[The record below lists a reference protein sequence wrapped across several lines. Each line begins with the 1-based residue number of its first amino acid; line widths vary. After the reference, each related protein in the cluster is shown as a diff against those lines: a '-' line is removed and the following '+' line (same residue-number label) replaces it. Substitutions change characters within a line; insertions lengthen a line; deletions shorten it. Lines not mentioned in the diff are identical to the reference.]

1 MGLFSTDTPS
11 LGTGGG
17 VLGRADGEL
26 SGDLH
31 DRLDVGLTYIANWY
45 KATKGSANQ
54 DTWWTKIDQVR
65 AKVET
70 AERTITS
77 DDVFPS
83 SSEVA
88 LYNGASDA
96 YAGLYMELY
105 TSYDT
110 LPQPALIDQAA
121 DLASTIAEFPS
132 YVVTKAAGLVGQ
144 TLGDSTKALF
154 IGAWPFLLVAGIV
167 GGVYLFRKPLG
178 RLAESL

>member
-1 MGLFSTDTPS
+1 MGLLSPDNPD
-11 LGTGGG
+11 LGAAGQ
-17 VLGRADGEL
+17 LGRADGEQ
-26 SGDLH
+26 SADLH
-31 DRLDVGLTYIANWY
+31 DRLDLALRYIANWY

-54 DTWWTKIDQVR
+54 DVWWAKIDQVR

-88 LYNGASDA
+88 MYNDASDS
-96 YAGLYMELY
+96 YAGLFTELY

-121 DLASTIAEFPS
+121 DLTSTIVEFPS
-132 YVVTKAAGLVGQ
+132 YVVTKAADLVGK
-144 TLGDSTKALF
+144 TIGDSAKALF
-154 IGAWPFLLVAGIV
+154 VETWPVLLAAGV
-167 GGVYLFRKPLG
+167 LAFVFRKPLAKA
-178 RLAESL
+178 LAL

>member
-11 LGTGGG
+11 LGSGGG
-17 VLGRADGEL
+17 VLGRGDGEL
-26 SGDLH
+26 AGDLH

-45 KATKGSANQ
+45 KATDGSANQ
-54 DTWWTKIDQVR
+54 ATWWTKIDQVR
-65 AKVET
+65 GKVEN

-77 DDVFPS
+77 AEVFPS
-83 SSEVA
+83 STEVA
-88 LYNGASDA
+88 MFNDASDA
-96 YAGLYMELY
+96 YAGLYLELY

-121 DLASTIAEFPS
+121 DLASTIVEFPS

-154 IGAWPFLLVAGIV
+154 LGAWPFLLAAGVI
-167 GGVYLFRKPLG
+167 GGVYLFRRPLS
-178 RLAESL
+178 RLAEAL